1 MDSSKS
7 LPLNVES
14 YNCRESK
21 TTLND
26 DHDYTHKREHLLGNQ
41 ACVKQ
46 KWQGE
51 S

>member
-1 MDSSKS
+1 MESGSHQES
-7 LPLNVES
+7 NTVLN
-14 YNCRESK
+14 YDR
-21 TTLND
+21 
-26 DHDYTHKREHLLGNQ
+26 DHVPKKGYLLGNQ

>member
-1 MDSSKS
+1 MDASKS
-7 LPLNVES
+7 IPLNVETDS
-14 YNCRESK
+14 HGESK

-26 DHDYTHKREHLLGNQ
+26 DHDCAPKREHLPGNQ
-41 ACVKQ
+41 ACVKH